1 MENKKSKISEENAKK
16 AEISEDNLKLAEE
29 NPKRAEENAKRAE
42 ENAKIAEENAKVA
55 DENAKIAEE
64 NAKLAEENE
73 KQHLRSEKKVDIWN
87 KHSGEFGQYMFI
99 PHVEGVS
106 MDGEMDNLHVL
117 IFYSEGL
124 DKNKI
129 PEKIAGYPVKLQL
142 TMGFFAN

>member
-16 AEISEDNLKLAEE
+16 AEISEENLKI
-29 NPKRAEENAKRAE
+29 AE
-42 ENAKIAEENAKVA
+42 ENAKIAEENAKRA
-55 DENAKIAEE
+55 EENAKIAEE

-73 KQHLRSEKKVDIWN
+73 KQHLRSEKIVDIWN

-106 MDGEMDNLHVL
+106 MDGEMDNLSVL

-129 PEKIAGYPVKLQL
+129 PDKIAGYPVKLQL